1 VKLRGRRARFAAI
14 VLIASLG
21 IPLPA
26 WLTLAR
32 LTGRPG
38 LVAAAAALLTIPFL
52 LGMRSLWEHKPRS
65 KVHLYLVM
73 WPFFVWW
80 TVCIAY
86 LGVLPLALLVAAVTP
101 VSLDSALAV
110 AGGVAVL
117 GGLRALS
124 RRPRVYRHTVAVE
137 GLAPAFAGYRI
148 AQISDIHCGPF
159 TPEARVR
166 RWVEQV
172 NALGADLITVTGD
185 LITSG
190 AAHVPGVA
198 SALGGLRARDGAFGC
213 MGNHDYFT
221 DGEAFAAELTR
232 RGLPL
237 LRNRGV
243 VLERDGGQLY
253 LCGVDDTWTQRHDV
267 PRALRGRPPGVPA
280 VLLSHDPALFAEAA
294 ANGVALTL
302 AGHTHGGQL
311 AVPVAP
317 RRFNLARLMTPFSV
331 GLYRLGSSVL
341 YVNRGLGTTG
351 PPVRVGARPEIAVI
365 TLVPA
370 SPGQPLEQPGPQ
382 GVAAA
387 E

>member
-1 VKLRGRRARFAAI
+1 VSP
-14 VLIASLG
+14 V
-21 IPLPA
+21 
-26 WLTLAR
+26 TLN
-32 LTGRPG
+32 
-38 LVAAAAALLTIPFL
+38 
-52 LGMRSLWEHKPRS
+52 SS
-65 KVHLYLVM
+65 
-73 WPFFVWW
+73 
-80 TVCIAY
+80 
-86 LGVLPLALLVAAVTP
+86 
-101 VSLDSALAV
+101 LAV

-124 RRPRVYRHTVAVE
+124 RRPRVYRHTITVD
-137 GLAPAFAGYRI
+137 GLAPGFAGYRI

-159 TPEARVR
+159 TPEGRVR

-172 NALGADLITVTGD
+172 NELGADLVAVTGD

-190 AAHVPGVA
+190 ADHVAAVA
-198 SALGGLRARDGAFGC
+198 GALSGLRARDGVFGC

-221 DGEAFAAELTR
+221 DGEAFAAELGR
-232 RGLPL
+232 RGLPV

-243 VLERDGGQLY
+243 VLERAGGQLY
-253 LCGVDDTWTQRHDV
+253 LCGVDDTWTRRHDI

-280 VLLSHDPALFAEAA
+280 VLLAHDPALFAEAA
-294 ANGVALTL
+294 AHGVALTL
-302 AGHTHGGQL
+302 SGHTHGGQL

-317 RRFNLARLMTPFSV
+317 RRWNLARLMTPFTV

-351 PPVRVGARPEIAVI
+351 PPVRMGARPEIAVL

-370 SPGQPLEQPGPQ
+370 SPGEAFEQPAPQ
-382 GVAAA
+382 SVAAA